1 MRPIVTTDRA
11 NTPIGYVGLDNN
23 YNASI
28 SGSLSTTG
36 PILANNISCS
46 MITASLVLYDP
57 GLGKYVTITSNN
69 GILTVT

>member
-11 NTPIGYVGLDNN
+11 NSPLGYVGVDTN
-23 YNASI
+23 YNSTV

-46 MITASLVLYDP
+46 MITGSLVLYDT
-57 GLGKYVTITSNN
+57 GLGKYVTVTSNN